1 MLDRDLASLYEVE
14 TRVLNQAVKR
24 NFDIFPEN
32 FMFQLTDEEWAS
44 LRSQFVS
51 LKSKRGQHR
60 RYLPYVFTDIGCN
73 SVSSVLNS
81 DVAKS
86 RSIFIHRAFVTMK
99 NQIF

>member
-1 MLDRDLASLYEVE
+1 
-14 TRVLNQAVKR
+14 
-24 NFDIFPEN
+24 
-32 FMFQLTDEEWAS
+32 MFQLTDEEWAS

-60 RYLPYVFTDIGCN
+60 RYLPYVFTEIGCN

-81 DVAKS
+81 DAAKS

-99 NQIF
+99 NKTHPY